1 MSAALLGLGVVL
13 AVVLLSSRRRLT
25 ELRNAP
31 PSPLATV
38 KGLITQL
45 LVAPAPR
52 KGITVAI
59 PAGHVPPPTSTAARD
74 LSFLS
79 PAGTMGEDLTR
90 T

>member
-13 AVVLLSSRRRLT
+13 AVVLLSFRRRLT

-31 PSPLATV
+31 PSSLATV

-45 LVAPAPR
+45 LSAPAPR

-59 PAGHVPPPTSTAARD
+59 PAGHVAMASHIYRCT
-74 LSFLS
+74 
-79 PAGTMGEDLTR
+79 
-90 T
+90 